1 MPGRRPKPTALH
13 RLHGTYHTG
22 KHGRDRA
29 GEPIAEG
36 DLIEPPPDLTDSQQA
51 GWQYAVAHM
60 PKGIV
65 KMIDRGMLKIWV
77 EAEDR
82 HNTARM
88 MQALL
93 DTDTKLKLL
102 VKGPNGLE
110 ASPYCGIL
118 DKAAKTMFRA
128 ASELGFSPAARPRL
142 KVTIAGSDAAPDPGR
157 RADPWSTLKVIP
169 GGKTA

>member
-1 MPGRRPKPTALH
+1 MGRRPKPTALH
-13 RLHGTYHTG
+13 KLHGTYNATN
-22 KHGRDRA
+22 HGRDRA

-60 PKGIV
+60 PKGVV
-65 KMIDRGMLKIWV
+65 KLIDRGILKVWV

-93 DTDTKLKLL
+93 DQDTKLKLL
-102 VKGPNGLE
+102 IKTKNGLW
-110 ASPYCGIL
+110 ASPYCDIL
-118 DKAAKTMFRA
+118 DKSAKTMFRA
-128 ASELGFSPAARPRL
+128 AQELGFSPAARPRL
-142 KVTIAGSDAAPDPGR
+142 RTTFYGAETPAPAPGARPDPW
-157 RADPWSTLKVIP
+157 ASLKVIP
-169 GGKTA
+169 GGKVA